1 MMKTSSLSA
10 SIEFSCADSVHKCY
24 GFVGKQCAVLM
35 YLTFVVVL
43 VKWTVHSRFQCMPKE
58 CTGSAL
64 D

>member
-1 MMKTSSLSA
+1 M
-10 SIEFSCADSVHKCY
+10 HKCY
-24 GFVGKQCAVLM
+24 DVVGKQCAVLM

-43 VKWTVHSRFQCMPKE
+43 VKWTAHSRLQSVPTE